1 MKKIKDIGKYIPQ
14 YLRDNEMTVGE
25 FASLV
30 GASPSS
36 VRNWIAGK
44 PMLKVYYD
52 ALLSILREY
61 L

>member
-1 MKKIKDIGKYIPQ
+1 MKKIKDIGKHIPQ
-14 YLRDNEMTVGE
+14 YLKDNEMTVGE

-30 GASPSS
+30 GASQSS

-44 PMLKVYYD
+44 PMLTVYYNT
-52 ALLSILREY
+52 LLSILREY